1 VNEESLLTRCPV
13 LHRDR
18 FLLVVNKPSGV
29 LSHPNPGRRG
39 EVAAFE
45 GRYNERT
52 QCFESSA
59 GRVWLMHRLDQDTSG
74 VLLGALDAGT
84 AAKCREAFEA
94 GAMAKT
100 YLAAVRGNPGRE
112 GVWLDHLATT
122 HERGRVRTAVV
133 KGRPPNAEL
142 HFRNRIHDPAR
153 RLSLL
158 EIALLTGKTHQIRV
172 QAASR
177 QHHLLGDDVY
187 GHFELNRRLRAEVG
201 LKRLFLHA
209 ARLEFKHPASG
220 HSLRI
225 EAPLPEDL
233 ATVRSRL
240 GLG

>member
-1 VNEESLLTRCPV
+1 VNESLPTRCPI

-18 FLLVVNKPSGV
+18 FLIGVDKPSGV

-39 EVAAFE
+39 ELAAFE
-45 GRYNERT
+45 GRYDEKA
-52 QCFESSA
+52 QCFESIA

-74 VLLGALDAGT
+74 VLLGALDEATAGR
-84 AAKCREAFEA
+84 CREAFET

-112 GVWLDHLATT
+112 GVWLDHLATS

-142 HFRNRIHDPAR
+142 HFRQLAHDPMR

-158 EIALLTGKTHQIRV
+158 EIRLLTGKTHQIRV

-187 GHFELNRRLRAEVG
+187 GHFELNRRLRAEAG

-220 HSLRI
+220 QPLRL

-233 ATVRSRL
+233 VTVRACL